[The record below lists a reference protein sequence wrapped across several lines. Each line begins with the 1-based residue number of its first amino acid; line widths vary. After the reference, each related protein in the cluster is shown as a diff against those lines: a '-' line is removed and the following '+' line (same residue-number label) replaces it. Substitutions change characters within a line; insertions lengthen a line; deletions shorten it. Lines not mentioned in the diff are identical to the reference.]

1 MPVLQN
7 VLRHH
12 NKSPVKY
19 QIPNTKHYINVSVP
33 LGAFSAHIN
42 VHLNPQWCISFIHRK
57 GSIISLKSL
66 GGLGLLLRVFTEKG
80 RCVCSEK
87 RRSSVVCFIVYGRA
101 WSLNMKY
108 CKLFIMTAV
117 SWSSHSGSNNDS
129 QPCWSFPMLKMW
141 QQQTVCLNYKKQ
153 LKKVKS
159 PDNCIIA
166 SMHVNWLVGKL
177 TEIEIW

>member
-42 VHLNPQWCISFIHRK
+42 VHLNPQRYISFIHRK

-66 GGLGLLLRVFTEKG
+66 GGVRVAFTSFYRKGKVCVLRETEKLSG
-80 RCVCSEK
+80 VFYSVWKSLILKYEILQTVYYDCSELIQSFWVK
-87 RRSSVVCFIVYGRA
+87 QWLTTMLIFSHAENVTTTNC
-101 WSLNMKY
+101 
-108 CKLFIMTAV
+108 LFE
-117 SWSSHSGSNNDS
+117 
-129 QPCWSFPMLKMW
+129 L
-141 QQQTVCLNYKKQ
+141 
-153 LKKVKS
+153 
-159 PDNCIIA
+159 
-166 SMHVNWLVGKL
+166 
-177 TEIEIW
+177 